1 MRKWSNFWLGSVRIA
16 VTGPFPE
23 RFLNLCGE
31 RNLRF
36 WSVEQ
41 REAKT
46 LCVTINLFSLK
57 HAEEL
62 AQRAGCTLTCE
73 AWLGAPAFLA
83 RFRKRYALV
92 AGWALAIFT
101 ACVLSQ
107 FVLVVQV
114 EGNETVADSVVLT
127 ELESLGFGVG
137 SYGPAVDER
146 ALANQALLDLEKLSY
161 LNINIKGVYAQV
173 VVRER
178 TPVPE
183 IADPSQPSNVV
194 AGVDG
199 VILDVNVLK
208 GQSLVKEGQ
217 AVLAGELLISGTNTY
232 ESGDGSGAI
241 LGTRTAQASGE
252 VWAMTERTL
261 RAATALP
268 VAAKVQTGE
277 EKIGYSLRILKHSL
291 KFPQNSS
298 IFASGCDKIKSNL
311 TLSLPGGAVLPVA
324 VEKTVCKPYETKQAN
339 LDADQAETYLRRV
352 LENRLTQMMGETGE
366 VLSKG
371 WKVSTKAGVLT
382 VTLDASCVEQIG
394 RTVFLEREK
403 EPAS

>member
-36 WSVEQ
+36 WDVEQ
-41 REAKT
+41 QEAGT
-46 LCVTINLFSLK
+46 LRVTVNLFSLK
-57 HAEEL
+57 RGREL
-62 AQRAGCTLTCE
+62 AQRAGCTLRCE
-73 AWLGAPAFLA
+73 AWMGAPAFFA
-83 RFRKRYALV
+83 RFRKRYALI

-107 FVLVVQV
+107 FVLVVSV
-114 EGNETVADSVVLT
+114 EGNETIADSVVLT

-146 ALANQALLDLEKLSY
+146 ALANAALLDLEKLSY

-178 TPVPE
+178 TPIPE
-183 IADPSQPSNVV
+183 IEDPSRPANIV

-199 VILDVNVLK
+199 VILDVNLLK
-208 GQSLVKEGQ
+208 GQSQVKEGQ
-217 AVLAGELLISGTNTY
+217 AVLEGELLISGTNTY

-241 LGTRTAQASGE
+241 LGTRTAQAQGE

-261 RAATALP
+261 RAATVLP
-268 VAAKVQTGE
+268 VAAKTGVGE
-277 EKIGYSLRILKHSL
+277 EKIGYSLRILKHSI

-298 IFASGCDKIKSNL
+298 IFATGCDKIKSTL
-311 TLSLPGGAVLPVA
+311 TWSLPGGVELPVGL
-324 VEKTVCKPYETKQAN
+324 EKTVCIPYETKQGN
-339 LDADQAETYLRRV
+339 LDAAKAEAYLRAV
-352 LENRLTQMMGETGE
+352 LETRLKQTVGEAGD

-371 WKVSTKAGVLT
+371 WQTATEDGVLT
-382 VTLDASCVEQIG
+382 VTLHASCVEQIG
-394 RTVFLEREK
+394 QTVFLEQES
-403 EPAS
+403 ETAE